1 MNRSNAL
8 PTLTSLRRLLPRRE
22 ITYDEAIIIAEQ
34 QANRLAAAWGNRPIQ
49 ESDIINLTRLDI
61 VRADFGSRSKRGS
74 ALHSGASRYHNG
86 RWMIWLDASEVE
98 ARQRF
103 TICHELK
110 HILDWPYQSSY
121 KNLSQREI
129 ERICDHFAGCL
140 LMSKVSIYRLWGD
153 GLQTPEALA
162 AVCRVSLAAMKVR
175 LRILHL
181 PINNGASGSYFCRT
195 NYREHIYKPPTLKQM
210 GVAA

>member
-1 MNRSNAL
+1 MNHAHVL
-8 PTLTSLRRLLPRRE
+8 PTLASLRRLLPRRD
-22 ITYDEAIIIAEQ
+22 ITYAEAIAVAEQ
-34 QANRLAAAWGNRPIQ
+34 QANRLAAQWGHHAIQ
-49 ESDIINLTRLDI
+49 ESDILSLTRLDI
-61 VRADFGSRSKRGS
+61 VRANFGEHPKRGD
-74 ALHSGASRYHNG
+74 AVHSGASRYHNG
-86 RWMIWLDASEVE
+86 RWIIWLDASESE

-110 HILDWPYQSSY
+110 HILDWPHQSSY
-121 KNLSQREI
+121 RNLTQQEI
-129 ERICDHFAGCL
+129 ERVCDHFAGCL

-153 GLQTPEALA
+153 GLRTPEALA

-175 LRILHL
+175 LRILRL
-181 PINNGASGSYFCRT
+181 PINNGSSGSYFCRT

>member
-1 MNRSNAL
+1 M
-8 PTLTSLRRLLPRRE
+8 PRRE
-22 ITYDEAIIIAEQ
+22 ITYDEAIIIVEQ

-49 ESDIINLTRLDI
+49 ESDILNLTRLDI
-61 VRADFGSRSKRGS
+61 FRADFGNQSTRGND
-74 ALHSGASRYHNG
+74 LHSGVSRYHNG
-86 RWMIWLDASEVE
+86 RWMIWLDASEAE

-110 HILDWPYQSSY
+110 HILDWLYQSSY

-129 ERICDHFAGCL
+129 EWICDHFAGCL

-153 GLQTPEALA
+153 GLRTPEALA

-175 LRILHL
+175 LRILRL

-195 NYREHIYKPPTLKQM
+195 DYREHIYQPSTLRQM